1 MRPELGTSL
10 DARGIRQKASKM
22 LRRLVKFVEEDTSG
36 QLGGLLA
43 IVALGALVWLF
54 RAFSCSVW
62 RCLFFRLG
70 LTGLI
75 EPVS

>member
-1 MRPELGTSL
+1 MPLRGVGCVPGSANVMRPELGTSL

-54 RAFSCSVW
+54 RAF
-62 RCLFFRLG
+62 LL
-70 LTGLI
+70 
-75 EPVS
+75 

>member
-1 MRPELGTSL
+1 MSRVAGYTHVMRPELGTSL

-54 RAFSCSVW
+54 REF
-62 RCLFFRLG
+62 LL
-70 LTGLI
+70 
-75 EPVS
+75 